1 MANTDLYKCPEQ
13 LQKLANCISNICAQ
27 AKMAEAQMEFMKSI
41 IDQGYDARFLHDSVI
56 IYSKKD
62 QNNE

>member
-13 LQKLANCISNICAQ
+13 LQKLANCLSNVCAQ
-27 AKMAEAQMEFMKSI
+27 AKMAEAQMKFFNDMI
-41 IDQGYDARFLHDSVI
+41 YLQYDAEFLHDSVI
-56 IYSKKD
+56 IYSKKE

>member
-13 LQKLANCISNICAQ
+13 LQKLANRISNVCAQ
-27 AKMAEAQMEFMKSI
+27 AKMAEAQMEFMKNL
-41 IDQGYDARFLHDSVI
+41 IDQRYDARFLHDSII
-56 IYSKKD
+56 IYSKKE